1 MPYADH
7 AILLVLMFFQPA
19 FSEAAVQIRKR
30 FAVVVVC
37 GVLAGTGQADA
48 ANELSAREAA
58 AIAMKNAGVAAED
71 IFNLKTEHDEENGIA
86 VYAVEF
92 ETKYGDYDFCVARR
106 NGRIIDADCEV
117 REEWIRRQP
126 AARDSENAVR
136 LEVVRRVPGASSSQV
151 LLRRQKDRWEGL
163 LRHDGFKYEFEA
175 DRRTGI
181 ISDWNAEMRR

>member
-86 VYAVEF
+86 VYTTGRGVLTIEGAAAGETNDDHEF
-92 ETKYGDYDFCVARR
+92 T
-106 NGRIIDADCEV
+106 
-117 REEWIRRQP
+117 
-126 AARDSENAVR
+126 S
-136 LEVVRRVPGASSSQV
+136 LTLV
-151 LLRRQKDRWEGL
+151 L
-163 LRHDGFKYEFEA
+163 
-175 DRRTGI
+175 
-181 ISDWNAEMRR
+181 